1 MLSCYEIDLIFG
13 LDSGAPV
20 FIDWPRDQT
29 AFEEATVEFAC
40 AADG

>member
-1 MLSCYEIDLIFG
+1 MRNGIISIQD
-13 LDSGAPV
+13 APV